1 WDDEAR
7 QLFFQTY
14 GDLSYLLDIKLDKHL
29 FRAMVQFWNPAY
41 SCFTFR
47 EVDVVLTLAE
57 YTTLLRC
64 PRIQGN
70 KAYVRLAS
78 PPIFVR
84 KLVMI
89 TWMSEQW
96 AVARVQKKGD
106 SKCIPWAILRDLI
119 LTHPD
124 VKKKVN
130 VLALSIYGLVI
141 FPKAIRHID
150 EAVANLFN
158 RIGKQNTPKLK
169 KVPCRVF
176 FEGYSLLKEAAT
188 TPRRDD
194 IIEERW
200 MNILQNLREEEV
212 LWKAPW
218 MTPNEVLYRYG
229 SFDWVPLLGI
239 WRVVGYV
246 PLLVLRQYK
255 AGQFR

>member
-1 WDDEAR
+1 MKDIWAQWDDEAR

-14 GDLSYLLDIKLDKHL
+14 GDLSYLLDIKVDKHL

-41 SCFTFR
+41 SYFTFG
-47 EVDVVLTLAE
+47 EVDIVPTLEE

-70 KAYVRLAS
+70 KAYVRPAS
-78 PPIFVR
+78 LPIFVR

-89 TWMSEQW
+89 TGMSEQW
-96 AVARVQKKGD
+96 AVARVQQKGD
-106 SKCIPWAILRDLI
+106 SKYIPWAILRDLI

-141 FPKAIRHID
+141 FLKAIGHID
-150 EAVANLFN
+150 EAVTGLFD
-158 RIGKQNTPKLK
+158 RIGKQNTP
-169 KVPCRVF
+169 
-176 FEGYSLLKEAAT
+176 EAAT

-194 IIEERW
+194 ITEERW
-200 MNILQNLREEEV
+200 MDILQNLREEEV

-218 MTPNEVLYRYG
+218 MNPNEVLYRCS
-229 SFDWVPLLGI
+229 SFDWVPLPEI
-239 WRVVGYV
+239 WGVVAYA

-255 AGQFR
+255 VGQFR